1 MGNVCAR
8 CDRTD
13 CPTLLQ
19 RPEPYQWEPRDSC
32 YVSLAWE
39 EWRDAVESAASD
51 CRNHVVDWRA
61 EALTLR
67 AQVATLRAECDA
79 ARADLARVRP
89 VVEAARDFAR
99 MAPPWRHADRF
110 ARLETLR
117 RALDALPAAT
127 PPTAPVGLD
136 MICALD
142 YLADDCSIATIGK
155 HQRRFHGCTLTD
167 EQIAAALAATEAP

>member
-32 YVSLAWE
+32 YVSPAWK
-39 EWRDAVESAASD
+39 EWRDVVESAASD

-67 AQVATLRAECDA
+67 ALLREAQPIVEAVATQ
-79 ARADLARVRP
+79 AR
-89 VVEAARDFAR
+89 EAI
-99 MAPPWRHADRF
+99 
-110 ARLETLR
+110 R
-117 RALDALPAAT
+117 RS
-127 PPTAPVGLD
+127 
-136 MICALD
+136 
-142 YLADDCSIATIGK
+142 DDSAW
-155 HQRRFHGCTLTD
+155 D
-167 EQIAAALAATEAP
+167 EAALATDEAGLSSPDLMRRIDAALKGQP